1 MHAWLKLACAVLA
14 WTILPAGVI
23 TAGPGRSAHPVQ
35 ASTRTTSIG
44 FTSAPVRVALTSSSR
59 PAAASAPAALTSG
72 ARPGA
77 TASASVHSYV
87 VQPGDTLSAIAT
99 RFGIRGGWPALYAA
113 NRSRVGANP
122 DTLAVGVVLHLP
134 GPAAPVRYTVAAGDS
149 LSAIAARFEVRGGWP
164 ALYAANR
171 PVIGPDP
178 GAINAGTRLTIP
190 GPATPPASAP
200 APGQPAP
207 SQPAPSQPAPS
218 QPAPGSKP
226 APSQTHPQPTGPAPS
241 SVPSAPPTVHQA
253 HPRPHASSG
262 MPSWLKTMLLAV
274 GLLAVVI
281 FAAEPLLV
289 ARRRRRRRI
298 VVPTP
303 PDPSSPPSHS
313 GPASQASPVQQ
324 ETPVHQDTPADQ
336 AHQTST
342 HPARPYRASSAPEA
356 PVMPVPTDQEAHQNR
371 IPPARIV
378 VADHDRLVITRNKHD
393 DTICVLRP
401 PGEDPAD
408 ILRVARLV
416 LPEGPYGT
424 LADQLGM
431 PASWPMNQ

>member
-1 MHAWLKLACAVLA
+1 MHALKLACVVLA

-35 ASTRTTSIG
+35 ASTRTTNISL
-44 FTSAPVRVALTSSSR
+44 TSAQPAAAPVREGLIPSAR
-59 PAAASAPAALTSG
+59 PAAAPAPAALTS
-72 ARPGA
+72 AVAAP
-77 TASASVHSYV
+77 ASARTYV
-87 VQPGDTLSAIAT
+87 VRPGDTLSAIAA
-99 RFGIRGGWPALYAA
+99 RFGVRGGWPALYAA
-113 NRSRVGANP
+113 NRSRIGANP
-122 DTLAVGVVLHLP
+122 DTIAVGAVLHLP
-134 GPAAPVRYTVAAGDS
+134 GPATPVRYTVAAGDT
-149 LSAIAARFEVRGGWP
+149 LSAIAARFGVRGGWL

-190 GPATPPASAP
+190 VAGTPASGS

-207 SQPAPSQPAPS
+207 GL
-218 QPAPGSKP
+218 PAPGKP
-226 APSQTHPQPTGPAPS
+226 APSQANPKPTGPAPS

-253 HPRPHASSG
+253 QLRPRPRASTG
-262 MPSWLKTMLLAV
+262 MPSWLKTLLLAV

-298 VVPTP
+298 VPAP
-303 PDPSSPPSHS
+303 PHPPA
-313 GPASQASPVQQ
+313 PAG
-324 ETPVHQDTPADQ
+324 PVHQDAPAEQ

-342 HPARPYRASSAPEA
+342 HPARPYGASSAPETPA
-356 PVMPVPTDQEAHQNR
+356 MLFPACQQAHQDR
-371 IPPARIV
+371 IPAARIV
-378 VADHDRLVITRNKHD
+378 MADHDRLVITRNKHD
-393 DTICVLRP
+393 DTVCVLRP

-416 LPEGPYGT
+416 LPEGHYGT
-424 LADQLGM
+424 LAEQLGM
-431 PASWPMNQ
+431 PANWPMNQ